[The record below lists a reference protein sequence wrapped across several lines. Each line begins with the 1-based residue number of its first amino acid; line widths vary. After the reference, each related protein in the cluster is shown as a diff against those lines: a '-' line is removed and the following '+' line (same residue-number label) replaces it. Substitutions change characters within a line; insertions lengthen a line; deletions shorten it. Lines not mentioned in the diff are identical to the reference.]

1 MLWLPHPTFRHI
13 NYEYEGIFLFKMG
26 TDGPYA
32 NSTAVSCERWSRSN
46 VNLTFESQWK
56 AVLRTV
62 MHELLSIYFFLYD
75 SQHVR
80 LTVHESA
87 SKQVLN
93 MRVCEV
99 KFAEDGTKTL
109 LYAWLNL
116 SACMF
121 VYSCICVRV
130 CVCVYPPVF
139 PLLSSEQWDVLSL
152 RDCTRQQGVS
162 RVFLCFTCQIAFPPL
177 S

>member
-1 MLWLPHPTFRHI
+1 MNI
-13 NYEYEGIFLFKMG
+13 KEYFFSKWGRMVHMRILQK
-26 TDGPYA
+26 
-32 NSTAVSCERWSRSN
+32 TAVSCERWSRSN
-46 VNLTFESQWK
+46 VYLTFESCGTKWK

-62 MHELLSIYFFLYD
+62 MHELLWIYFFSVWFPTCETDGAWISIQTSFKY
-75 SQHVR
+75 
-80 LTVHESA
+80 
-87 SKQVLN
+87 
-93 MRVCEV
+93 EV

-121 VYSCICVRV
+121 VYSCVCVRV

-152 RDCTRQQGVS
+152 RDCTRQQGAS